1 MKVLLADD
9 EYLIREGLQTAID
22 WKAHG
27 MEIVGAAEDGEQ
39 ALDLFHR
46 RHPDLIIT
54 DICMPFLDGLALAEA
69 VLKENAETR
78 VVLLTCYDEFAY
90 AKQAV
95 KIGVLDYVLKP
106 IDLEYMDR
114 MLEQIAGKFRQ
125 EQKQAQR
132 AERQRLFGEAL
143 HRQKSLEAGAE
154 RLKRAGLGGQ
164 EKYAC
169 MIVGIL
175 GYRLAKD
182 SFEEA
187 ELQHYFQRF
196 AELVRGCAGETAFW
210 EQSAGEGRVTMV
222 VAGADAQQ
230 AASRMQ
236 AICTKMR
243 GDEELA
249 NEYPFLCATDGVSD
263 GLEQLQTAYAH
274 CQSVMRYDYLS
285 DETTVLDYALM
296 RRINQEDSGRVAA
309 DIANFASCVRTF
321 DRGLIERHM
330 AGITG
335 TIRESGRYSTMYG
348 QMFIAAAYSQLIG
361 ALKEFDIQIEEVFAD
376 PAEEYRKVIVAGS
389 LQKQIDGLGR
399 MLGAVCDYVHRQKG
413 AAHHTLVEAAKQY
426 IDAHY
431 AENAIS
437 LQSVAAAVHMS
448 ACYFSILFK
457 QESGRS
463 FISYLTELRM
473 ERAKQL
479 LRRTDLKAYEIA
491 GAVGYDN
498 PTYFSTLFK
507 KHTNLSPKE
516 YRQRFAEK
524 PEE

>member
-9 EYLIREGLQTAID
+9 EYLIREGLQSAID

-39 ALDLFHR
+39 ALELFRQR
-46 RHPDLIIT
+46 RPDLIIT
-54 DICMPFLDGLALAEA
+54 DICMPFLDGLQLAEA
-69 VLKENAETR
+69 VLREDAGTR
-78 VVLLTCYDEFAY
+78 VILLTCYDEFEY

-106 IDLEYMDR
+106 IDLGYMDQ
-114 MLEQIAGKFRQ
+114 MLGGIAEKFRA
-125 EQKQAQR
+125 EQARTQQ
-132 AERQRLFGEAL
+132 AERQRLFSEVL
-143 HRQKSLEAGAE
+143 HRQKGLEDGAE
-154 RLKRAGLGGQ
+154 RQRCAGLCGREQ
-164 EKYAC
+164 YAC

-182 SFEEA
+182 TFEEA
-187 ELQHYFQRF
+187 ELQEYFQQF
-196 AELVRGCAGETAFW
+196 AGLVRSCAGETEFF
-210 EQSAGEGRVTMV
+210 EPSAGEGRVTMV
-222 VAGADAQQ
+222 LAGDSAQQ

-236 AICTKMR
+236 EICAAMR
-243 GDEELA
+243 RDEALT
-249 NEYPFLCATDGVSD
+249 NEYPFLCATDGVAE
-263 GLEQLQTAYAH
+263 GLEKLQTAYAH
-274 CQSVMRYDYLS
+274 CQAVMRYDYLS
-285 DETTVLDYALM
+285 DETTVLDYALL
-296 RRINQEDSGRVAA
+296 RRKTQEDNGRVAA

-321 DRGLIERHM
+321 DRGLIERSM
-330 AGITG
+330 GGITQ

-348 QMFIAAAYSQLIG
+348 QMFVAAAYSQLIG
-361 ALKEFDIQIEEVFAD
+361 ALEEFDIRIEEVFAD

-399 MLGAVCDYVHRQKG
+399 MLGAVCDYVQGQKG
-413 AAHHTLVEAAKQY
+413 SAHRTLVEAARQY

-431 AENAIS
+431 AENTIS
-437 LQSVAAAVHMS
+437 LQSVAAEVHMS

-473 ERAKQL
+473 ERAKHL

-507 KHTNLSPKE
+507 KHTDLSPKE
-516 YRQRFAEK
+516 YRQQFIEKAE
-524 PEE
+524 E